1 MDKDQLTY
9 APIEK
14 KESEELWE
22 IIYQSLH
29 RHAQPGWNEHI
40 GYERFR
46 AVKRKE
52 KILGGMGIIDMGQWF
67 GGKIVRTGAVTSVG
81 VAPEGRGLGVAS
93 VLVKESLSEMYE
105 SGIPV
110 STLLPSS
117 TRVYRSFGYERSG
130 AKITYESKV
139 QDMKVGKN
147 KLDIIEIT
155 PSDREETYLLYNQRA
170 KLNNGNLDRGSV
182 LWDLILESKGRKI
195 FHYIVKN
202 ENEIVGYVNF
212 QQARSAN
219 HIRVRDMVALN
230 SEAVKKLLNFFY
242 DHRTVIDT
250 ISWNGPANDP
260 IQLLMEE
267 QKVEVA
273 DTRDWMLRIVDIKK
287 ALESRGYVK
296 DIELSLTLNYE
307 DSILPQNSG
316 AWDINIYDG
325 KCEVNKSNLN
335 GITLGPRGLAPL
347 YTSYLNAYDIKNIG
361 LLEGS
366 DKDLSKASII
376 FSGPKPWFSDQF

>member
-93 VLVKESLSEMYE
+93 FLVKESLSEMYE

-130 AKITYESKV
+130 VKITYESKV

>member
-130 AKITYESKV
+130 VKITYESKV